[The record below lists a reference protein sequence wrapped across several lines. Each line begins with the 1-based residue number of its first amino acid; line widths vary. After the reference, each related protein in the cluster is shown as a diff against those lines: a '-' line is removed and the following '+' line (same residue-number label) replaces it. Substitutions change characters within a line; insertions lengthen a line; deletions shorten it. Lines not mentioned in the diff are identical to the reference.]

1 MDGLVEVSALFL
13 HLVEDLPQG
22 RLVGDLD
29 GLLPDAEAASR
40 MNVDG
45 AMSKEEERAMMTA
58 RSSSVIRTLICAV
71 LLLPRMA

>member
-1 MDGLVEVSALFL
+1 MDGLVEVSPCFFIWWRICRKVASSATLTGFC
-13 HLVEDLPQG
+13 PM
-22 RLVGDLD
+22 RR
-29 GLLPDAEAASR
+29 AASR